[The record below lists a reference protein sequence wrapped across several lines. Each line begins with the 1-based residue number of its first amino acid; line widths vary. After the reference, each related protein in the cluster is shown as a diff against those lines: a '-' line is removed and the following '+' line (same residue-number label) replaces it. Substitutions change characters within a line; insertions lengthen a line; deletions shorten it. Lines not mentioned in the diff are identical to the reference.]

1 KNLLNQL
8 NLVENNAVF
17 FRNKEDGE
25 VFNLFPS
32 DIRKKLDILNPD
44 AFYVF
49 NNQPLILFFD
59 FTSISNEYRENE
71 IHKQV
76 WSYDN
81 CPIIFIIK
89 GKEIKVYNA
98 LNYIKKDNSLEEI
111 ILTKKDIEDKFS
123 FWNLQSGRTFEW
135 FYDKYKK
142 TVQKKRVNQQLF
154 ENIKQTIL

>member
-1 KNLLNQL
+1 MKNSLKNLLNQL

-59 FTSISNEYRENE
+59 FTLITNEFRENE

-76 WSYDN
+76 WSFDN
-81 CPIIFIIK
+81 APIIFIIK
-89 GKEIKVYNA
+89 GSEIKIYNA
-98 LNYIKKDNSLEEI
+98 LNYIKKENSLEEI
-111 ILTKKDIEDKFS
+111 ILS
-123 FWNLQSGRTFEW
+123 
-135 FYDKYKK
+135 
-142 TVQKKRVNQQLF
+142 
-154 ENIKQTIL
+154 